1 MFRKNIARAAY
12 PSMEGDEVDDAA
24 PRDCPPGRRRGRPPT
39 GNARQLL
46 SLRLSPAVIDAWRNT
61 GHGWQSRMVALLEGS
76 APVSPS
82 EAILDL
88 PPSRLTNDDW
98 VRLYGEEFAEWMTLT
113 PAERWRQSTQLWAT
127 WIALGGARNDELL

>member
-1 MFRKNIARAAY
+1 
-12 PSMEGDEVDDAA
+12 
-24 PRDCPPGRRRGRPPT
+24 
-39 GNARQLL
+39 
-46 SLRLSPAVIDAWRNT
+46 
-61 GHGWQSRMVALLEGS
+61 MVALLEGS

-127 WIALGGARNDELL
+127 WIALGGARNDELLADPGPSGTVDTAGAWRTGTPDGRTGLHRVRRLGV